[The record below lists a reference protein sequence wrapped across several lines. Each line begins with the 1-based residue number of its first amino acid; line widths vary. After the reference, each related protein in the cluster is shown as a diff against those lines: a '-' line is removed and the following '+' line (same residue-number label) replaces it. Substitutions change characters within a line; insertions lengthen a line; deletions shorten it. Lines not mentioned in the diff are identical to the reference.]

1 MMIYSDRQYQI
12 TRAELAK
19 LEGVFAAVP
28 AAKSAEDWV
37 LKAQADALQSQIAD
51 LQAEMAEYDMLKL
64 GKVAFAE
71 TCSLA
76 ELPRVLVQARI
87 ARGLSQTDL
96 AEHLN
101 MKPQQVQRYE
111 ATNYMSASLARLIEV
126 ADVLDVKIS
135 ESFEAAHDE
144 TSGAIFA
151 WNDPDDVS
159 WSRLPI
165 KEMVKR
171 GWLNLAPRQS
181 PVEAVRNFFVHAAGP
196 QFATA
201 LHRKKVRA
209 GNVPN
214 EFALLAWQ
222 ARVLDVAHRLHE
234 ADAIKPFELN
244 DTWLADLTR
253 LTRRKDG
260 PRRARDL
267 LAARGVTLVIERHLP
282 GTYLDGAAMLSAF
295 SQPVVALT
303 LRYDRLDN
311 FWFVLFHELAHV
323 FLHLMQGL
331 RFDFFDEE
339 EGDKTDRLEKE
350 ADDFALNTLIP
361 PSAWEQ
367 CLSRFVL
374 TEEAVL
380 TDAENLGID
389 ASIIAGRIRKERN
402 DYTLLT
408 RLVGQ
413 DAVRKQLESSDDT

>member
-1 MMIYSDRQYQI
+1 MIFNDRQYQI

-19 LEGVFAAVP
+19 LEHALAAVP
-28 AAKSAEDWV
+28 AAKGADDWAQQ
-37 LKAQADALQSQIAD
+37 AQADALQSQIAD
-51 LQAEMAEYDMLKL
+51 LQSEMAEYDMLKL

-96 AEHLN
+96 AERMN

-126 ADVLDVKIS
+126 AGVLGVRIS
-135 ESFEAAHDE
+135 ESFEPSHDE

-151 WNDPDDVS
+151 WNDPEDVS

-171 GWLNLAPRQS
+171 GWFELAPKQP
-181 PVEAVRNFFVHAAGP
+181 PVEAVRNFFVRSAGA

-222 ARVLDVAHRLHE
+222 ARVLHVAHRLHE
-234 ADAIKPFELN
+234 QNTIKPFELN
-244 DTWLADLTR
+244 DTWLRELAR

-260 PRRARDL
+260 PRQARRL
-267 LAARGVTLVIERHLP
+267 LADRGITLVIERHLP

-295 SQPVVALT
+295 SQPVIALT

-323 FLHLMQGL
+323 FLHLTQGL

-339 EGDKTDRLEKE
+339 EGGRTDRLEQE

-361 PSAWEQ
+361 PEVWDQ

-374 TEEAVL
+374 TEEAVV

-389 ASIIAGRIRKERN
+389 VSIIAGRIRKERN
-402 DYTLLT
+402 DFTLLT

-413 DAVRKQLESSDDT
+413 DAVRRQLEISDGT

>member
-1 MMIYSDRQYQI
+1 MIYSDRQYHI
-12 TRAELAK
+12 TRTELAK
-19 LEGVFAAVP
+19 LEGALAKVP
-28 AAKSAEDWV
+28 AATGAEDWV
-37 LKAQADALQSQIAD
+37 LKAQSDALQSQIAD
-51 LQAEMAEYDMLKL
+51 LQAEVAEYEMLKL

-71 TCSLA
+71 ACSLG

-96 AEHLN
+96 AERLN

-111 ATNYMSASLARLIEV
+111 ATSYMSASLTRLIDV
-126 ADVLDVKIS
+126 ANILGVKVS
-135 ESFEAAHDE
+135 ESFEALNNE

-151 WNDPDDVS
+151 WNKPEDVS

-165 KEMVKR
+165 REMVKR
-171 GWLNLAPRQS
+171 NWFKVAPKQP
-181 PVEAVRNFFVHAAGP
+181 PVEAVRNFFFQSAGP

-209 GNVPN
+209 GNLPN

-222 ARVLDVAHRLHE
+222 ARVLHVARQLQ
-234 ADAIKPFELN
+234 DKNVIKPFELN
-244 DTWLADLTR
+244 DTWLGDLTR

-260 PRRARDL
+260 PRQAREL
-267 LAARGVTLVIERHLP
+267 LAEHGITLVIERHLP
-282 GTYLDGAAMLSAF
+282 GTYLDGAAMLSAA

-323 FLHLMQGL
+323 FLHLTQGL

-339 EGDKTDRLEKE
+339 DGDKTDRIEQE
-350 ADDFALNTLIP
+350 ADEFALDTLIP
-361 PSAWEQ
+361 PAAWEQ

-389 ASIIAGRIRKERN
+389 ASIIAGRIRKERG

-413 DAVRKQLESSDDT
+413 DAVRRQLETSHGT

>member
-1 MMIYSDRQYQI
+1 MIYSDRQYQI

-19 LEGVFAAVP
+19 LEGALATVP
-28 AAKSAEDWV
+28 AAKGAEDWV
-37 LKAQADALQSQIAD
+37 LKAQADALHSQIAD

-96 AEHLN
+96 AERLK
-101 MKPQQVQRYE
+101 MRPQQVQRYE

-126 ADVLDVKIS
+126 AGVLGVKVS
-135 ESFEAAHDE
+135 KSFEAVHDE
-144 TSGAIFA
+144 TSGAVFA
-151 WNDPDDVS
+151 WNDPNDVS

-171 GWLNLAPRQS
+171 KWLAVKPRQS
-181 PVEAVRNFFVHAAGP
+181 SVEAVRSFFLHAAGP
-196 QFATA
+196 QYVTA

-222 ARVLDVAHRLHE
+222 ARILHLAHQLHE
-234 ADAIKPFELN
+234 QDAIRPFELTDN
-244 DTWLADLTR
+244 TWLSELTR

-260 PRRARDL
+260 PRKARDL
-267 LAARGVTLVIERHLP
+267 LAKHGIALVIERHLP
-282 GTYLDGAAMLSAF
+282 GTYLDGAAMLSGLDR
-295 SQPVVALT
+295 PVVALT

-323 FLHLMQGL
+323 FLHLTQGL

-339 EGDKTDRLEKE
+339 EGDKTDRIEQE
-350 ADDFALNTLIP
+350 ADAFALNTLVP
-361 PSAWEQ
+361 ASAWEQ

-374 TEEAVL
+374 SEESVI

-402 DYTLLT
+402 DYSLLT

-413 DAVRKQLESSDDT
+413 DAVRKQLEGGDGT

>member
-1 MMIYSDRQYQI
+1 MIYSDRQYQI
-12 TRAELAK
+12 TRTELAK
-19 LEGVFAAVP
+19 LAGALAAVS
-28 AAKSAEDWV
+28 AAKGAEDWV

-76 ELPRVLVQARI
+76 ELPHVLVQARI

-96 AEHLN
+96 AERLN

-111 ATNYMSASLARLIEV
+111 ATNYMSASLSRLIEV
-126 ADVLDVKIS
+126 AGILDVKIS
-135 ESFEAAHDE
+135 ESFEVVHDE

-151 WNDPDDVS
+151 WNDPNDVS

-171 GWLNLAPRQS
+171 KWLDVKPRQS
-181 PVEAVRNFFVHAAGP
+181 PVEAVRHFFVHAAGP

-222 ARVLDVAHRLHE
+222 ARVLYLAHQLHE
-234 ADAIKPFELN
+234 RGVIKPFELN
-244 DTWLADLTR
+244 DTWLSELTR
-253 LTRRKDG
+253 LTRSKDG
-260 PRRARDL
+260 PRQARDL
-267 LAARGVTLVIERHLP
+267 LAEHGIALVIERHLP

-323 FLHLMQGL
+323 FLHLTQGL

-339 EGDKTDRLEKE
+339 EGDKTDRIEQE
-350 ADDFALNTLIP
+350 ADQFALNALVPET
-361 PSAWEQ
+361 AWEQ

-374 TEEAVL
+374 TEEAVV

-402 DYTLLT
+402 NYTLLT

-413 DAVRKQLESSDDT
+413 DAVRKQLETGDGN

>member
-1 MMIYSDRQYQI
+1 MIYSDRQYQV
-12 TRAELAK
+12 TRTELAK
-19 LEGVFAAVP
+19 LETALAAIP
-28 AAKSAEDWV
+28 PKRDWV
-37 LKAQADALQSQIAD
+37 QKAQHDALQSQISD
-51 LQAEMAEYDMLKL
+51 LQAEMADYEMLKL

-71 TCSLA
+71 TCSLR

-96 AEHLN
+96 ANRLN

-126 ADVLDVKIS
+126 AGILSVTIS
-135 ESFEAAHDE
+135 ESFEAAHSE

-151 WNDPDDVS
+151 WHDPKDVS

-171 GWLNLAPRQS
+171 KWLVVAPKES
-181 PVEAVRNFFVHAAGP
+181 PVEAVRNFFFHAAGP

-222 ARVLDVAHRLHE
+222 ARVLHIAHRLHNE
-234 ADAIKPFELN
+234 NAIKPFELN
-244 DTWLADLTR
+244 DTWLTDLTR
-253 LTRRKDG
+253 LTQRKDG
-260 PRRARDL
+260 PRQAREL
-267 LAARGVTLVIERHLP
+267 LAEKGIALVIERHLP
-282 GTYLDGAAMLSAF
+282 GTYLDGAAMLS
-295 SQPVVALT
+295 SNGLPVIALT

-311 FWFVLFHELAHV
+311 FWFVLFHELGHV

-339 EGDKTDRLEKE
+339 EGDKADRIELE

-361 PSAWEQ
+361 PASWDQ

-402 DYTLLT
+402 DFTLLT

-413 DAVRKQLESSDDT
+413 DAVRKQLEATDGA

>member
-1 MMIYSDRQYQI
+1 MIYSDRQYQI

-19 LEGVFAAVP
+19 LEGALAAVP
-28 AAKSAEDWV
+28 TAKGAEDWV
-37 LKAQADALQSQIAD
+37 LKAHADALQSQIAD
-51 LQAEMAEYDMLKL
+51 LQAEMAEYDMLKR

-96 AEHLN
+96 AERLK

-126 ADVLDVKIS
+126 SGVLDVKIS
-135 ESFEAAHDE
+135 ESFETTHDE
-144 TSGAIFA
+144 TSGAIFV
-151 WNDPDDVS
+151 WNDPNDVS

-171 GWLNLAPRQS
+171 KWLDVKPQQS
-181 PVEAVRNFFVHAAGP
+181 PVEAVRDFFVHAAGP

-222 ARVLDVAHRLHE
+222 ARVLYLAHQLHE
-234 ADAIKPFELN
+234 RNAIKPFELN
-244 DTWLADLTR
+244 DTWLSELSR

-260 PRRARDL
+260 PRQARDL
-267 LAARGVTLVIERHLP
+267 LAERGIALVIERHLP

-295 SQPVVALT
+295 SRPVVALT

-339 EGDKTDRLEKE
+339 EGDKTDRIEQE
-350 ADDFALNTLIP
+350 ADTFALNTLIP
-361 PSAWEQ
+361 ESAWEQ

-374 TEEAVL
+374 TEEAVV

-402 DYTLLT
+402 DYTLLI

-413 DAVRKQLESSDDT
+413 DAVRKQLETSNGN

>member
-1 MMIYSDRQYQI
+1 MIYSDRQYQT
-12 TRAELAK
+12 TRTELAK
-19 LEGVFAAVP
+19 LEGALATVP
-28 AAKSAEDWV
+28 APKGPEDWV

-51 LQAEMAEYDMLKL
+51 LQAEMAEYDLLKL

-87 ARGLSQTDL
+87 ARGLSQTEL
-96 AEHLN
+96 AERMN

-126 ADVLDVKIS
+126 AAALDVKIS
-135 ESFEAAHDE
+135 ESFEAAHNE

-151 WNDPDDVS
+151 WNDPNDVS

-171 GWLNLAPRQS
+171 KWLDVKPRQS
-181 PVEAVRNFFVHAAGP
+181 PVEAVRNFFLRAAGP

-222 ARVLDVAHRLHE
+222 ARVLFLAQQLHE
-234 ADAIKPFELN
+234 QNAVKPFEFN
-244 DTWLADLTR
+244 DTWLGELSR

-260 PRRARDL
+260 PREARDL
-267 LAARGVTLVIERHLP
+267 LAERGIALVIERHLP
-282 GTYLDGAAMLSAF
+282 GTYLDGAAMLSPF

-331 RFDFFDEE
+331 RYDFFDEE
-339 EGDKTDRLEKE
+339 EGDKTDRIERE
-350 ADDFALNTLIP
+350 ADTFALNTLIP
-361 PSAWEQ
+361 VSAWEQ

-374 TEEAVL
+374 TEEAVM

-402 DYTLLT
+402 DYMLLN

-413 DAVRKQLESSDDT
+413 DAVRKQLEASNGK

>member
-1 MMIYSDRQYQI
+1 VD
-12 TRAELAK
+12 
-19 LEGVFAAVP
+19 
-28 AAKSAEDWV
+28 DWV

-51 LQAEMAEYDMLKL
+51 LQAEMAEYELLKL
-64 GKVAFAE
+64 GQVGLAE

-87 ARGLSQTDL
+87 ARGLSQTEV
-96 AEHLN
+96 AERLN

-126 ADVLDVKIS
+126 ANVLDVKIS
-135 ESFEAAHDE
+135 ESFEAARDE
-144 TSGAIFA
+144 TSGATFA
-151 WNDPDDVS
+151 WTDPDDVS

-165 KEMVKR
+165 REMVKR
-171 GWLNLAPRQS
+171 GWFDVNPRQS
-181 PVEAVRNFFVHAAGP
+181 STEAVRNFFVNAAGP

-222 ARVLDVAHRLHE
+222 ARVLHLAHRLHE
-234 ADAIKPFELN
+234 QGAIKPFELN
-244 DTWLADLTR
+244 DTWLTELTQ
-253 LTRRKDG
+253 LTTRKDG
-260 PRRARDL
+260 PRQARKL
-267 LAARGVTLVIERHLP
+267 LAARGITLVIERHLP

-303 LRYDRLDN
+303 LRHDRLDN
-311 FWFVLFHELAHV
+311 FWFVLFHELGHV
-323 FLHLMQGL
+323 FLHLMHGL

-339 EGDKTDRLEKE
+339 EGDKADRIERE
-350 ADDFALNTLIP
+350 ADDFALDILIP
-361 PSAWEQ
+361 PTAWEL

-389 ASIIAGRIRKERN
+389 PSIIAGRIRKERN
-402 DYTLLT
+402 DYTLLSK
-408 RLVGQ
+408 LIGQ
-413 DAVRKQLESSDDT
+413 DAVRKQLEPENGI